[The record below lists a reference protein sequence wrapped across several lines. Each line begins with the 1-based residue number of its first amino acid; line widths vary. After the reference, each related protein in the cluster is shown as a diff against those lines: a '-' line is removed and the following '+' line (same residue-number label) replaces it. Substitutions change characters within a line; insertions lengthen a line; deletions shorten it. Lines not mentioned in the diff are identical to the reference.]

1 MTILEKRMLHLVL
14 IDFGFIWGD
23 EEEADSDL

>member
-1 MTILEKRMLHLVL
+1 MTILEKLILHLVL
-14 IDFGFIWGD
+14 IDFCFIWGV

>member
-1 MTILEKRMLHLVL
+1 MFILEKLILHLVL
-14 IDFGFIWGD
+14 IDFGFIWGG